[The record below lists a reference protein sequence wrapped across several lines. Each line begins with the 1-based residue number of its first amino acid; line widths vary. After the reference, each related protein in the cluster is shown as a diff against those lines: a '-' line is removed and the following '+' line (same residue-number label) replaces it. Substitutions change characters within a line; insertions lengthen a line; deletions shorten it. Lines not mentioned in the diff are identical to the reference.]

1 MQTDLAYC
9 PACDSQ
15 VRVALTPAPTHEGQ
29 ANLPDAPELLCLD
42 VERRCLAGTC
52 PLSNLPR
59 HVMAVRLARSHLPGE
74 GPTTTSRMRCEGCG
88 QVAEM
93 EVVDRTTLLC
103 TVCGS
108 LNRGLLLE
116 MMERGWVVADVE

>member
-9 PACDSQ
+9 RLCDSQ
-15 VRVALTPAPTHEGQ
+15 VRVTLTPAPTHEGQ

-42 VERRCLAGTC
+42 VQERCLGGTC

-74 GPTTTSRMRCEGCG
+74 APTTAGMRCGACG

-108 LNRGLLLE
+108 PNRGLLLE